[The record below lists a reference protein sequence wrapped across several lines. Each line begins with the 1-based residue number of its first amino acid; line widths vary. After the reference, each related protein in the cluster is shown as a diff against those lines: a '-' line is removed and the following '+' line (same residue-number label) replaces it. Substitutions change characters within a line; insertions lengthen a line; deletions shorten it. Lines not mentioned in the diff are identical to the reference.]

1 MKTATL
7 AGPVVRSE
15 LIAAMTLADT
25 TVVRQNT
32 NVWTVTSSVIPVALC
47 ICTNNTIFNWYLV
60 TFSASTA
67 RCVLRVTF
75 CRTKWKQ
82 MH

>member
-15 LIAAMTLADT
+15 LIATMTLADT

-32 NVWTVTSSVIPVALC
+32 NV
-47 ICTNNTIFNWYLV
+47 
-60 TFSASTA
+60 
-67 RCVLRVTF
+67 
-75 CRTKWKQ
+75 
-82 MH
+82 